1 MHYPITLLPGD
12 GIGPE
17 VSQAAVAVL
26 EATGLEFSWDQQ
38 DAGLVAVEKGLNTL
52 PAPTLESIRKN
63 RVALKA
69 PITTPVGKGFS
80 SVNVGL
86 RKALSLYVSLRPVRS
101 WPGLETRHRDVDLIV
116 FRENTEGLYA
126 GREHEIVPGVVEAL
140 KIVTREASLRIAQYA
155 YNYARWTGRHK
166 VTVIHKRAVM
176 RLSDGL
182 FLDCCREVARKY
194 PFIETEEMPI
204 DQVAMNLVLD
214 PTRFQVLLTDN
225 LFGDILSDLCSGL
238 VGGLGIVPGANI
250 GDECA
255 VFEAVHGSAPDIAGR
270 NKANPVALILSAAL
284 MLHHVGA
291 HQEANRIETAVARV
305 LAEGRV
311 RTGDLG
317 GKASTTEMTQAIID
331 ALPSPV
337 ETLS

>member
-17 VSQAAVAVL
+17 VSRAAVQIL
-26 EATGLEFSWDQQ
+26 EATGLDIAWDSQ
-38 DAGLVAVEKGLNTL
+38 DAGLIAAEKGLPTL
-52 PAPTLESIRKN
+52 PDATLESIRKN

-101 WPGLETRHRDVDLIV
+101 WPGLETRHPNVNLVV

-126 GREHEIVPGVVEAL
+126 GREHEVVPGVVEAL
-140 KIVTREASLRIAQYA
+140 KIVTREASIRIAKYA
-155 YNYARWTGRHK
+155 YDYARWTGRNKITVVHK
-166 VTVIHKRAVM
+166 KAVM
-176 RLSDGL
+176 KLSDGL
-182 FLDCCREVARKY
+182 FVDCCREVASRY

-204 DQVAMNLVLD
+204 DQVAMNLVID
-214 PTRFQVLLTDN
+214 PSRFQIILTDN

-250 GDECA
+250 GEESA
-255 VFEAVHGSAPDIAGR
+255 VFEAVHGSAPDIAGQ
-270 NKANPVALILSAAL
+270 NKANPIALVLSAAM
-284 MLHHVGA
+284 MLHHIGA
-291 HQEANRIETAVARV
+291 HSQGARVETAVERV
-305 LAEGRV
+305 LADQTV

-317 GKASTTEMTQAIID
+317 GSATTSEMTQAIID
-331 ALPSPV
+331 ALPTQAEV
-337 ETLS
+337 EV